1 MGVKKGMH
9 HKNMFWWSLMAA
21 RQCTAPVANKD
32 ANENQNQIER
42 DPEIERC
49 TFAKVAARNEQT

>member
-1 MGVKKGMH
+1 MVHRVGLRKRVYSAEKH
-9 HKNMFWWSLMAA
+9 VLA
-21 RQCTAPVANKD
+21 RRCAIANKD

-49 TFAKVAARNEQT
+49 TFAKVATRNEQT